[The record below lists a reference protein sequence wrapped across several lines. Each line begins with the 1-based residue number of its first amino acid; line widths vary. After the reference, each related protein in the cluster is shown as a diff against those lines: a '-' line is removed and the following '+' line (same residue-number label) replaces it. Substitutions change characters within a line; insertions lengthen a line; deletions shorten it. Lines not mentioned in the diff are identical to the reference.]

1 MADRRIAEKTG
12 QGVGCFLSN
21 YSWLDGLSFTGMRE
35 RYLEAFDAIRIDCLN
50 GDKYKTGK
58 VAPDGTP
65 DPSIFLTPSDPVG
78 IQVGTAITTLV
89 RKGNHAPATEVSFR
103 HLWGQTKREAL
114 GETTEAEP
122 TALYETIKPALPLG
136 LTFASATVSEGWSDW
151 PTLPDLFPRSFP
163 GVNTGRDGFLID
175 IDLDR
180 LKTRMSDY
188 FDAAVRH
195 EEIARRYPGAM
206 KTPPRFDARAGRERL
221 RARGGPQEAD
231 FVRQAYRPFDNRWLY
246 WEAGTNLLDRPRPE
260 YRLHVFEG
268 NLWLAAN
275 KREIQEFT
283 HGNLIRHV
291 GGWKLGNWGTHFFPL
306 WLQDD
311 DVEMGKEA
319 TSPRLNL
326 SGAAQ
331 RYIERLGIRAEDLFH
346 HVLSVFH
353 DPAYRA
359 ANAGA
364 FRMEWPRI
372 PLSGWPDGDATD
384 AAKTLTQSAARG
396 RALAQLST
404 PTRRS
409 PASLQAHYVRKS
421 TLSPCPPRP
430 TAAT

>member
-1 MADRRIAEKTG
+1 MGEY
-12 QGVGCFLSN
+12 LSRALAHRTALTEPKDPA
-21 YSWLDGLSFTGMRE
+21 WLLASYARDALHRVEAAGDAPSLHAVRTA
-35 RYLEAFDAIRIDCLN
+35 LE
-50 GDKYKTGK
+50 
-58 VAPDGTP
+58 
-65 DPSIFLTPSDPVG
+65 
-78 IQVGTAITTLV
+78 
-89 RKGNHAPATEVSFR
+89 
-103 HLWGQTKREAL
+103 EAL
-114 GETTEAEP
+114 G
-122 TALYETIKPALPLG
+122 IR
-136 LTFASATVSEGWSDW
+136 FEGERGVRFFRS
-151 PTLPDLFPRSFP
+151 TL
-163 GVNTGRDGFLID
+163 VQ
-175 IDLDR
+175 
-180 LKTRMSDY
+180 
-188 FDAAVRH
+188 
-195 EEIARRYPGAM
+195 
-206 KTPPRFDARAGRERL
+206 RL

-231 FVRQAYRPFDNRWLY
+231 FVRQAYRLFDNRWLY

-260 YRLHVFEG
+260 YRPHVFEG

-372 PLSGWPDGDATD
+372 PLPGWPDGDAAD
-384 AAKTLTQSAARG
+384 AAMTLTQSAARG
-396 RALAQLST
+396 RILAQLLDPDT
-404 PTRRS
+404 PVPGVTTGALRPEIVALAAPATTDGRNMIGDDFALTAGWGHYGS
-409 PASLQAHYVRKS
+409 GGAVMPGQGRLEERPFTVAEHTALGGTTPASPLHSPTTFDIYLNGRTYWRNVPAAVWRYKLGGYQVLKKWLSYRERNILARPL
-421 TLSPCPPRP
+421 TLDEVQHFTD
-430 TAAT
+430 TARRIAAILTLTAT

>member
-1 MADRRIAEKTG
+1 M
-12 QGVGCFLSN
+12 
-21 YSWLDGLSFTGMRE
+21 
-35 RYLEAFDAIRIDCLN
+35 
-50 GDKYKTGK
+50 
-58 VAPDGTP
+58 
-65 DPSIFLTPSDPVG
+65 
-78 IQVGTAITTLV
+78 
-89 RKGNHAPATEVSFR
+89 
-103 HLWGQTKREAL
+103 
-114 GETTEAEP
+114 
-122 TALYETIKPALPLG
+122 
-136 LTFASATVSEGWSDW
+136 SEGWSDW

-163 GVNTGRDGFLID
+163 GVNTGRDGVLVD

-206 KTPPRFDARAGRERL
+206 KTTPRFDARAGRDRL

-260 YRLHVFEG
+260 YRPHVFEG

-311 DVEMGKEA
+311 DVEMGKKA

-346 HVLSVFH
+346 PVLSVLH

-372 PLSGWPDGDATD
+372 PLSGWPDGDAAD

-396 RALAQLST
+396 RALAQLLDPDT
-404 PTRRS
+404 PVPGVTTGALRPEIVAIAVPATTDGRNMIGADFALTASWGHYGSGGAVMPGQGRLAERPFTAAEHAAFGGTTHASPLHSPTTFDIYLNGRAYWRNVPAAVWRCKLGGYRVLKKWLSYRERS
-409 PASLQAHYVRKS
+409 IL
-421 TLSPCPPRP
+421 TCPPDP
-430 TAAT
+430 G